1 MLMETP
7 TLRTDEL
14 VLRATSMDDTEA
26 FANVLI
32 SNYDRLSEWMD
43 LPPLIRDSS
52 KHRHAMQQELDRR
65 EKRNERWWLIWERKE
80 LAGSVSLMIPEGR
93 ANWGLIGY
101 WLAKDHTGKGAMT
114 QAVRRVIDWS
124 FEELKLNRVE
134 IQASVINRKSCAV
147 PERLGIKREAI
158 RRRGNV
164 IGGVPHDMASYV
176 AFADDWPPEEPDPP
190 LPLRTIEV
198 DEEIALRP
206 TGDSD
211 LAPMW
216 NAIEEG
222 RNYLGEFLPWIAGY
236 DTEDNY
242 RTGFNK
248 RRFEKDPFARSCEYT
263 IEYEGELAGGVGFG
277 LPNRD
282 NGVEVG
288 YWLKED
294 VQGRGIMTRSV
305 TAVIDMIFDH
315 MKLHRVTIR
324 AATPN
329 KPSRGVPERLGFTHE
344 GTSREAAFVQSRYMD
359 LEIYSM
365 LEHEWRE
372 RRS

>member
-1 MLMETP
+1 MASD
-7 TLRTDEL
+7 LR
-14 VLRATSMDDTEA
+14 RGDDGQG
-26 FANVLI
+26 
-32 SNYDRLSEWMD
+32 
-43 LPPLIRDSS
+43 
-52 KHRHAMQQELDRR
+52 H
-65 EKRNERWWLIWERKE
+65 WWLIEVDNK
-80 LAGSVSLMIPEGR
+80 LAGTIAFHHISERDRSAFV
-93 ANWGLIGY
+93 GY
-101 WLAKDHTGKGAMT
+101 WLDEAFVGCGIMSTSLKTA
-114 QAVRRVIDWS
+114 IDWG
-124 FEELKLNRVE
+124 FGDRDLLRIE
-134 IQASVINRKSCAV
+134 IQCSLHNRQSCAV
-147 PERLGIKREAI
+147 PERLGIKRESI
-158 RRRGNV
+158 RRQSQVRESS
-164 IGGVPHDMASYV
+164 IYDMASYV
-176 AFADDWPPEEPDPP
+176 AFAVDWPPEEPNPP

-263 IEYEGELAGGVGFG
+263 NEYEGELAGGVGFG

-305 TAVIDMIFDH
+305 TAVLDMIFDH

-344 GTSREAAFVQSRYMD
+344 GTLREAAFVQGRYID